1 MKEANF
7 KDTEI
12 GKIPVDWE
20 LFTLKEISSV
30 TRLAGYEYSKYWK
43 ETVNGEIIGLR
54 GFNIGK
60 NKIIQRDLVYISDQL
75 SKKLIRSR
83 LFINDIIYPCVGT
96 IGNAVV
102 ISENDKYHIQQNI
115 AKITPNTQKINPF
128 YLSHFLMS
136 DFGIKE
142 IERFNG
148 SSSQPNILVGSLR
161 QYNIFFPPLSEQEK
175 IAEVLS
181 DTDLWI
187 ESTEALLAKKRQ
199 IKKGAMQKLLSPK
212 DDWEVRKLGEM
223 VSLAK
228 SGGTPLSSNAKYYD
242 GEIPFL
248 SISDMTEQGK
258 YLTRTSKS
266 VSQEGIDNS
275 ASWVVPINS
284 IIYSM
289 YASVGFVSINKIEMA
304 TSQAVINLI
313 FKPEYD
319 LNYMYYFLT
328 SIQIEVLQFVGEGTQ
343 KNLNA
348 QTVKN
353 LDIRI
358 PKSLKTQQ
366 EIAEILSSMDLEIE
380 SLENRLQKARQIKQ
394 GMMQDLLTGKVRLGY
409 LLKN

>member
-380 SLENRLQKARQIKQ
+380 SLENRLQKARQLKQ
-394 GMMQDLLTGKVRLGY
+394 GMMQDLLTGKVRLVD
-409 LLKN
+409 